1 MKLELPPTPFN
12 VVTSSGG
19 GHSPETIADMC
30 VDKLISVADT
40 AHPALREQARAFRQ
54 QMLAVVLYHVNIA
67 IEQDRA
73 TVAAKLREAGYPDLA
88 KQLKGL

>member
-1 MKLELPPTPFN
+1 MDLSIGQTFN
-12 VVTSSGG
+12 VVTSSEG
-19 GHSPETIADMC
+19 GHSRETVAEMC
-30 VDKLISVADT
+30 VDKLISVSEN
-40 AHPALREQARAFRQ
+40 AHPAIREQAKAFRQ
-54 QMLAVVLYHVNIA
+54 QMLAVVLHHVSIA